1 MREFEAMEVER
12 RVRRVRVNTMIR
24 LVVDPFI
31 VFEYLDSLERDQHV
45 TD

>member
-1 MREFEAMEVER
+1 MREVEAMEVER

-31 VFEYLDSLERDQHV
+31 VFEYLDCLSSEINM
-45 TD
+45 